1 MKKLLLALLL
11 FADADPLAAQN
22 PVQWNYTAKK
32 IGDKTYELK
41 FVANVSA
48 PWHIYSQHT
57 PEGGPAPTVI
67 KIAKNPLLLRTE
79 AAFLEEGKLV
89 EKFEEAFGV
98 KIKYF
103 NGNVVFTRKIQL
115 KANVK
120 TSLTGTIEYMACD
133 DSQCLPPMSVPF
145 TVKLD

>member
-22 PVQWNYTAKK
+22 PVKWNYTAKK

-57 PEGGPAPTVI
+57 PEGGPAPTII
-67 KIAKNPLLLRTE
+67 KLAKNPLLLSNGG
-79 AAFLEEGKLV
+79 AFKEDGKLV
-89 EKFEEAFGV
+89 EKFEDVFGV
-98 KIKYF
+98 NIRYF
-103 NGNVVFTRKIQL
+103 NGNVVFTKKIQL
-115 KANVK
+115 RANVK
-120 TSLTGTIEYMACD
+120 TSLTGTIAYMACD